1 MSDNQSTS
9 RSMTAVLKQTEKMTP
24 KQIKILEAA
33 IELIAEK
40 GYAATS
46 TSEIAKR
53 AGVAEGTIFRHY
65 RTKKDLLIS
74 IVNPVIIQFMAP
86 ALAEKFVEEVFR
98 EPHTSFEDFLYLFIK
113 NRFEFVQSNVS
124 LIKIVVQELA
134 FHPEIQAAYK
144 KVALEKV
151 IPAINQTLNL
161 YKEKNQLKNIPNDSI
176 IRMMAPTVIGFL
188 ITRFIIRPDKE
199 WDDEAEMKLT
209 VEYIL
214 QGVGEQ
220 LT

>member
-1 MSDNQSTS
+1 MSDNPSAS
-9 RSMTAVLKQTEKMTP
+9 RSMTEALRQTEKMTS

-40 GYAATS
+40 GYSATS

-65 RTKKDLLIS
+65 RTKKDLLLS
-74 IVNPVIIQFMAP
+74 IVNPVIINLMVPVF
-86 ALAEKFVEEVFR
+86 AEKLVDQVFH
-98 EPHTSFEDFLYLFIK
+98 ESHTSFEDFLYLFIK
-113 NRFEFVQSNVS
+113 NRFEFVQSNVP

-144 KVALEKV
+144 KVSLEKV
-151 IPAINQTLNL
+151 FPAINQTLNL
-161 YKEKNQLKNIPNDSI
+161 YKEKNQLKNIPNNSI
-176 IRMMAPTVIGFL
+176 MRMIAPTVIGFL
-188 ITRFIIRPDKE
+188 LTRFIIQPDKD
-199 WDDEAEMKLT
+199 WDDDAEIRRT

-214 QGVGEQ
+214 HGVGK
-220 LT
+220 

>member
-1 MSDNQSTS
+1 MSDNPSAS
-9 RSMTAVLKQTEKMTP
+9 RSMTEALRQTEKMTS

-40 GYAATS
+40 GYSATS

-65 RTKKDLLIS
+65 RTKKDLLLS
-74 IVNPVIIQFMAP
+74 IVNPVIINLMAP
-86 ALAEKFVEEVFR
+86 VFAEKLVDQVFH
-98 EPHTSFEDFLYLFIK
+98 ESHTSFEDFLYLFIK
-113 NRFEFVQSNVS
+113 NRFEFVQSNVP

-144 KVALEKV
+144 KVSLEKV
-151 IPAINQTLNL
+151 FPAINQTLNL

-176 IRMMAPTVIGFL
+176 MRMIAPTVIGFL
-188 ITRFIIRPDKE
+188 LTRFIIQPDKE
-199 WDDEAEMKLT
+199 WDDEAEIKRT

-214 QGVGEQ
+214 RGVGK
-220 LT
+220 